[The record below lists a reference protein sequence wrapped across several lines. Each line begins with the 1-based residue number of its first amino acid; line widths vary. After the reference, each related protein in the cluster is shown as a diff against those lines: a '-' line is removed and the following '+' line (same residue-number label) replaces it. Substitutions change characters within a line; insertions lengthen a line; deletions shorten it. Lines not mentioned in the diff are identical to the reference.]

1 MCFSTR
7 LGGVHARCSR
17 PDERRCAAGCCCC
30 CCRRRRRRYSTTAAN
45 MAEDDSEWVV
55 ESIVGYLGSPEWVV
69 PVTDFM
75 ENKCTVFDDEDEN
88 KLSYTEIHQQYK
100 TLVENLLGNYMQEVG
115 IDEQQF
121 LDACTSPFAKSQTL
135 QSAFQTV
142 LATDDFQIFH
152 SMMVQKNME
161 LQLEALRVIK
171 ERNGALPECLTDGMD
186 VMTELQDQEMKI
198 LQEVL
203 KKSKEEYDEEM
214 SRREFLEEDV
224 GSTSS
229 RCSDKPKAE
238 NSEAQITSTAPR
250 QQSNAAK
257 SRAEGGGDSSR
268 SDGHHVPLVN
278 GNTELNL
285 VNGKSVT
292 KAGSR
297 TNASGG
303 GATKGAA
310 KLSSASKTPPDCGS
324 NGAES
329 RVLPAV
335 RAPVKGGESP
345 VGLAPGTK
353 ERTAAEAGLEEARR
367 EAGFSEPYTE
377 LTTSQQEQ
385 LQQRAA
391 YLCQQRDKL
400 QALKREQQRS
410 KQATPPEE
418 SPAEEVAP
426 PGGVQATVPEAVGQS
441 QRNGACTPP
450 PPSLPPAQHSS
461 KQKGIS
467 AEERKKLQKRKHL
480 ADKLKEE
487 VINK

>member
-1 MCFSTR
+1 C
-7 LGGVHARCSR
+7 
-17 PDERRCAAGCCCC
+17 GCCCC
-30 CCRRRRRRYSTTAAN
+30 CGGSCCSAAAN

-100 TLVENLLGNYMQEVG
+100 TMVENLLGNYMQEVG
-115 IDEQQF
+115 INEQQF
-121 LDACTSPFAKSQTL
+121 LDACTSPFAQVQNTAVI
-135 QSAFQTV
+135 QSVFQTV

-214 SRREFLEEDV
+214 SRRELLDEDV
-224 GSTSS
+224 GSASS
-229 RCSDKPKAE
+229 SCSDKPTAE
-238 NSEAQITSTAPR
+238 NREAQITSTAPR
-250 QQSNAAK
+250 QLSNA
-257 SRAEGGGDSSR
+257 
-268 SDGHHVPLVN
+268 
-278 GNTELNL
+278 
-285 VNGKSVT
+285 GKLMPDPTCCT
-292 KAGSR
+292 K
-297 TNASGG
+297 TILP
-303 GATKGAA
+303 KQ
-310 KLSSASKTPPDCGS
+310 KDCGS
-324 NGAES
+324 NGVES
-329 RVLPAV
+329 RVLSAV
-335 RAPVKGGESP
+335 RAP
-345 VGLAPGTK
+345 
-353 ERTAAEAGLEEARR
+353 
-367 EAGFSEPYTE
+367 PYTVSPSSLFSHCSTNSEAPCQRAERHLMNE
-377 LTTSQQEQ
+377 LTMCQQEQ

-391 YLCQQRDKL
+391 YLRQQRDKL

-410 KQATPPEE
+410 KQGTPPEE
-418 SPAEEVAP
+418 TPA
-426 PGGVQATVPEAVGQS
+426 TPE
-441 QRNGACTPP
+441 
-450 PPSLPPAQHSS
+450 
-461 KQKGIS
+461 IS